1 MEQDPAFRRGR
12 LRWLRQEQARLM
24 GGGPQP
30 LQPPRRPP
38 RFHPAPQDSKLRFP
52 FKSNPQHRLAWG
64 TGGDS
69 PQAENSP
76 PPPPPPSGRPRRG
89 SLDGGSSA
97 PAVGTPPPR
106 VRRQRSAPDLKARGP
121 IP

>member
-12 LRWLRQEQARLM
+12 LRWLRQEQARL
-24 GGGPQP
+24 QP

-38 RFHPAPQDSKLRFP
+38 RSHPAPQDGKLRFP

-64 TGGDS
+64 GGGDA
-69 PQAENSP
+69 PQTERSP
-76 PPPPPPSGRPRRG
+76 PPPPPARRG
-89 SLDGGSSA
+89 SLDGGS
-97 PAVGTPPPR
+97 PPPPPR

-121 IP
+121 VP